1 MVLKSM
7 LMEKLSTLDNGL
19 MMNVMEKVVKS
30 LLMALNTKVI
40 SFLAYLMDKA
50 VSTGLLI
57 VTALNYTAVTRTQ
70 VTGLKERCMVR
81 ENSTTVKVM
90 FSNLTSRPTSFS
102 WLTKEVLLL
111 CLSRKWRKLMLTLN
125 LLRNT
130 KKRLKRTPSSKS
142 KKLTYTELM
151 TLPLLL

>member
-30 LLMALNTKVI
+30 SLMALNTKVI

-50 VSTGLLI
+50 VSTGPLI
-57 VTALNYTAVTRTQ
+57 VTALNYTVVTITQ

-90 FSNLTSRPTSFS
+90 SSNLTSRPTSFS
-102 WLTKEVLLL
+102 
-111 CLSRKWRKLMLTLN
+111 
-125 LLRNT
+125 
-130 KKRLKRTPSSKS
+130 
-142 KKLTYTELM
+142 
-151 TLPLLL
+151 

>member
-1 MVLKSM
+1 MDMVLKSM

-19 MMNVMEKVVKS
+19 MMNVMVKVVKS

-102 WLTKEVLLL
+102 
-111 CLSRKWRKLMLTLN
+111 
-125 LLRNT
+125 
-130 KKRLKRTPSSKS
+130 
-142 KKLTYTELM
+142 
-151 TLPLLL
+151 